1 MRRAPQDLSPAEKSL
16 RAGRELVIRHLATA
30 VPQAS
35 MTAMTDTMTNRIIIA
50 GATIHHAFLV
60 KMVSKRLVAPWR

>member
-1 MRRAPQDLSPAEKSL
+1 
-16 RAGRELVIRHLATA
+16 
-30 VPQAS
+30 